1 MDEIVS
7 LKLWGTPCFY
17 KTDYL
22 NRFQANK
29 CLKWVMYCGIGLI
42 IMTILESELGRM
54 LASCTVVNKSL
65 NHASHEK
72 SLLVPEIVFRHT
84 IGNKIWI
91 VFASCWAEYLRDVIK
106 WQDVSKHSNKDYIE
120 WAKHNRVSAPY
131 WKRFHF
137 VFFDAFGRAWSL
149 ATVSLQV
156 NYDRGIFFR
165 FLFGNNVTYVDLGL
179 LHVLRATE
187 AQFPE
192 AWAAQS
198 LPLLKAFKQR
208 MEERPRIAAYINS
221 DRYLPFSGNSM
232 M

>member
-106 WQDVSKHSNKDYIE
+106 WQDVSKHSNKDDIE

-149 ATVSLQV
+149 ATVSLQM
-156 NYDRGIFFR
+156 NYDRGIFFQVFVR
-165 FLFGNNVTYVDLGL
+165 KQRNLRWPWSVA
-179 LHVLRATE
+179 RATCHRSAVPRSLGCPVPPSPESLQTAHGRE
-187 AQFPE
+187 AT
-192 AWAAQS
+192 
-198 LPLLKAFKQR
+198 
-208 MEERPRIAAYINS
+208 NS
-221 DRYLPFSGNSM
+221 CLHQLG
-232 M
+232 